1 MAEEAKQRETEA
13 KAEAKMNQGKTKGM
27 GMGYPRQ
34 GILRGL
40 CGFLAIFLM
49 LAGVTALVVWL
60 VYRPQKPE
68 FAVMAAAIYNL
79 NISAPLFVSTTIQ
92 FTVVTRNPNK
102 RVSIYYDRLSAFV
115 SYRNQAITPPT
126 ALPPLYHDKHSTVAL
141 SPILGSNGAM
151 MPVSLEVANG
161 LAVDEAYGMVSL
173 RLVLLGRLR
182 WKAGAIRTAHYGV
195 YIKCDVLLGLK
206 KGFVGQA
213 SLLGSPACFVDI

>member
-1 MAEEAKQRETEA
+1 MSEEKTESVGNGYSRE
-13 KAEAKMNQGKTKGM
+13 GL
-27 GMGYPRQ
+27 
-34 GILRGL
+34 LRGV
-40 CGFLAIFLM
+40 CGFLAIFLL

-68 FAVMAAAIYNL
+68 FVVMAAAIYNL
-79 NISAPLFVSTTIQ
+79 NISAPPFVSTTIQ

-141 SPILGSNGAM
+141 SPILGGSGAM
-151 MPVSLEVANG
+151 VPVSVEVANG
-161 LAVDEAYGMVSL
+161 LAVDEAYGVVGL
-173 RLVLLGRLR
+173 KLVLLGRLR

-206 KGFVGQA
+206 EGFVGQA
-213 SLLGSPACFVDI
+213 PLLGSPACFVDV